1 MSQMSEQEVQAYLD
15 QHKIQTT
22 VEDAINACV
31 KANAADPCLFMSQ
44 HLASKA
50 GPETI
55 TAVKA
60 RQIFDS
66 RGNPTVE
73 VDVITTKGKYTAM
86 VPSGASTGIY
96 EGAFGQCHATPPV
109 ACTRPALRPFPRVR
123 GSPSPPGQ
131 QRLHRSQRLAP
142 SRAAARSGAPTGA
155 RPVPP
160 WLRLRR
166 RRLSPRH
173 TQAHPELRRP
183 RCPCLCVPA

>member
-73 VDVITTKGKYTAM
+73 VDVHTTKGKYTAM

-96 EGAFGQCHATPPV
+96 EGAFGQRHATCRLHSPSAVAFPKRARLALASWAAAPPLPPV
-109 ACTRPALRPFPRVR
+109 P
-123 GSPSPPGQ
+123 GSQ
-131 QRLHRSQRLAP
+131 P
-142 SRAAARSGAPTGA
+142 SRGT
-155 RPVPP
+155 
-160 WLRLRR
+160 LRGTLWRADW
-166 RRLSPRH
+166 S
-173 TQAHPELRRP
+173 
-183 RCPCLCVPA
+183 